1 MTLQDMCTLTGL
13 KKSAWIKKYY
23 IAYHKKWKYLT
34 RMPKQRKRRGVSNN
48 NNDDDKT
55 KFLSV

>member
-1 MTLQDMCTLTGL
+1 MTLARYVYFDWP
-13 KKSAWIKKYY
+13 KKICMDKKYY

-34 RMPKQRKRRGVSNN
+34 RMPKKRKRRGVSNN
-48 NNDDDKT
+48 NNDDKT

>member
-1 MTLQDMCTLTGL
+1 MTLARYVYFTGL

-23 IAYHKKWKYLT
+23 IAYRKKWKYLT

-48 NNDDDKT
+48 NNDDKT